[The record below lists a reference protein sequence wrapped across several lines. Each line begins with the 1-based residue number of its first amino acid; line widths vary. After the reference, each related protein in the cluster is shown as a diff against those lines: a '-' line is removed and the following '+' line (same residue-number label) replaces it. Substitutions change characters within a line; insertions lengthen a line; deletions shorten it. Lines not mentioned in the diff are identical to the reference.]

1 MIKNLVLGGCQLK
14 GLAFI
19 GAIRYLEELEIISD
33 IENVCGVSS
42 GSIFALGLC
51 LGFNSEELEAIS
63 LKLSIYDL
71 KSTTNNNVFK
81 LFENFGFDNGSQ
93 FVKLFKIIIEK
104 KTGNSDCTFKELEK
118 FTGNKNLIVIGTN
131 LTLCKSEIFSKD
143 TTPDMKVYE
152 ALRISI
158 SFPLVFTK
166 VCLNTYCYVDGGVM
180 ANFPIDFFKEDIDK
194 TLGIVVNSRKDLST
208 IESLINTY

>member
-1 MIKNLVLGGCQLK
+1 MK
-14 GLAFI
+14 
-19 GAIRYLEELEIISD
+19 IISD

-104 KTGNSDCTFKELEK
+104 KT
-118 FTGNKNLIVIGTN
+118 
-131 LTLCKSEIFSKD
+131 
-143 TTPDMKVYE
+143 
-152 ALRISI
+152 
-158 SFPLVFTK
+158 
-166 VCLNTYCYVDGGVM
+166 
-180 ANFPIDFFKEDIDK
+180 
-194 TLGIVVNSRKDLST
+194 ST
-208 IESLINTY
+208 I